1 MNSYQIITD
10 FGCNLPEHLAR
21 QYEIEIIP
29 TNLHIEGENSVL
41 SNEIDISDF
50 YQKLR
55 AKKMIRTTAI
65 NLQTFEIYFENI
77 LKNDWELSVAV
88 AEIEK
93 EW

>member
-41 SNEIDISDF
+41 SNEIDIFDF
-50 YQKLR
+50 YKKLR
-55 AKKMIRTTAI
+55 EKK
-65 NLQTFEIYFENI
+65 
-77 LKNDWELSVAV
+77 
-88 AEIEK
+88 
-93 EW
+93 